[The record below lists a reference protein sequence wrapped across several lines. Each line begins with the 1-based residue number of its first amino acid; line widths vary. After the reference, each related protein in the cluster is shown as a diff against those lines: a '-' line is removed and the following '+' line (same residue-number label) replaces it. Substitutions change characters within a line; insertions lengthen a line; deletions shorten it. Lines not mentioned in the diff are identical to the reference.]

1 MSKNMAEIII
11 QISEEELKGV
21 MQAYK
26 TLQDFLEKIASPNEL
41 YRAEFL
47 EGLREAQEEVQKGET
62 SEVKNFA
69 DFVQ

>member
-1 MSKNMAEIII
+1 MAEITI

-21 MQAYK
+21 MQAYR
-26 TLQDFLEKIASPNEL
+26 TLQNFLEKIASPNEL
-41 YRAEFL
+41 YQAEFL
-47 EGLREAQEEVQKGET
+47 EGLQEAQAEAQKGQT

>member
-1 MSKNMAEIII
+1 MAEITI

-21 MQAYK
+21 MQAYQ
-26 TLQDFLEKIASPNEL
+26 TLQNFLEKITSPNEL

-47 EGLREAQEEVQKGET
+47 EGLQEAQTQVQKGKM

-69 DFVQ
+69 DFIQ